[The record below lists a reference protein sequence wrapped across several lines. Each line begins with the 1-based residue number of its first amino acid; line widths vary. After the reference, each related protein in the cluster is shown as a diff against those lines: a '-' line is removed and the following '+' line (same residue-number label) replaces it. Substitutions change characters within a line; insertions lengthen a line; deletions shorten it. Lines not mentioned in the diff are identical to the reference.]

1 MIDVNRDLLGAAL
14 GGDMLGA
21 GQRRPARVIG
31 KPEEILRDQRHRPPR
46 APLPRRVSRRIDDNL
61 THDSPTTMV
70 RIATRNEEPGQRLSY
85 PHSSG
90 LGPVTVQVPQCG
102 THLPAALDRPGKLP
116 GSPPRLCVDQH
127 RSSTVLDR
135 KAALHAALPRPASNH
150 PRVGHRVTPAAGAEA
165 DTAARRQG
173 GLERRRWPA
182 DGRAGTLASRE
193 SDHRVCPIRAP
204 TTPPC
209 CMQAGLRSD
218 RPQLGDPHAHP
229 WRCNSPARAG
239 ARVRAVV
246 PRPARARL
254 DLGGSDSPASRA
266 LTIALVVGRAAW
278 ELAQS
283 CSSRATATP
292 RSALNSASTGSF
304 AATLQP
310 TLPARRPLV
319 VAEQP
324 SRWRRPG
331 RRSSCSEAGTRSACS
346 WTAAPPAKSSS
357 DSRLEQPV
365 TDCWISP
372 GQQ

>member
-209 CMQAGLRSD
+209 RMQASAGAGMKGKAIVHTR
-218 RPQLGDPHAHP
+218 RPSRASVAG
-229 WRCNSPARAG
+229 NSPARAG
-239 ARVRAVV
+239 ARVRTVV

-331 RRSSCSEAGTRSACS
+331 RRSSCSEAGKLGVLVDCRSAGE
-346 WTAAPPAKSSS
+346 K
-357 DSRLEQPV
+357 Q
-365 TDCWISP
+365 
-372 GQQ
+372 